1 MRTRRQAKATRN
13 VSILSQSNLRL
24 PSLEPSNHRPQYT
37 SSLTP
42 IASPASPGGNLSNL
56 TAGIAAT
63 DDVST
68 SSANIDSE
76 MSPIGPQISA
86 STGLEKYHSGER
98 NDYFGSD
105 DHLMAT
111 SESRDLISWK
121 DGKTVDNKDKLYNET
136 LDFVL
141 RQSLKDGE
149 IETELNDGWSFFR
162 NCLGT
167 LTKSN

>member
-13 VSILSQSNLRL
+13 VLILSQSNLRL

-42 IASPASPGGNLSNL
+42 IASPASPGGNSSNL

-98 NDYFGSD
+98 NDYFGLD

-136 LDFVL
+136 FRFCFAPVL
-141 RQSLKDGE
+141 ER
-149 IETELNDGWSFFR
+149 W
-162 NCLGT
+162 
-167 LTKSN
+167 